1 MTINTV
7 AVIILLGGWGSARI
21 FEKLRLP
28 GVLGM
33 VVFGIICSVTI
44 KPMVPQLLWDIAP
57 FLKSLALIVILLR
70 AGLGISRKNL
80 EKAGKTSL
88 FMSVI
93 PCLFEGIALTF
104 VFINLFEFSFAV
116 AGLTAFMLSAVS
128 LAVTVPAMLDL
139 RHNSEIMAS
148 GVPTII
154 LAGCSVDNVL
164 AITFF
169 SAFLGMA
176 TSKNVDI
183 LQSVLT
189 IPVSIIVGIGAG
201 ALLGYFLVTCLEKR
215 YHTIRATEK
224 TLVLLA
230 SAILLAE
237 IGNIVHIAAL
247 LGVMAIGYIML
258 QRSEKIAHEI
268 ASKLGKI
275 WVFAEIILFVLIG
288 FSVEVSEAANAGI
301 KGLIAVSI
309 GLLFRSL
316 GVLVATAFRKMSAG
330 ERLLCVMAY
339 LPKATTQAALGSV
352 ALNNG
357 LPEGSII
364 LAVAV
369 LSIVFTAPLGLFGIR
384 YANRRLLAELGEKHK
399 PI

>member
-364 LAVAV
+364 LALAV

>member
-189 IPVSIIVGIGAG
+189 IPVSIIVGIAAG

-364 LAVAV
+364 LALAV